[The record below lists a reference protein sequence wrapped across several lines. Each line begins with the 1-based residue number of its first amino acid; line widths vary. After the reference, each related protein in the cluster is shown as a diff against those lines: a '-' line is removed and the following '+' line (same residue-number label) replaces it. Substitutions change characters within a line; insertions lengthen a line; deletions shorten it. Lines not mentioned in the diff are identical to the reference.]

1 MIVVDSNIVAARNLT
16 SSLTSEAK
24 QVEEK
29 DPVWIVPLL
38 WRYEFQN
45 ILASAIKAKQIKP
58 EQALDTWEK
67 VSKILIENECEPSAS
82 RVIDL
87 VAQHGITAHD
97 GQFIAVAL
105 EMGIPCLTEDRELQE
120 KFPGIAMSMD
130 EFLKPESTP
139 DPTYIVR
146 EGKARYR
153 KPLSR
158 NRKAHGA

>member
-16 SSLTSEAK
+16 SSLTSKAK

-29 DPVWIVPLL
+29 DPVWIVPVL

-45 ILASAIKAKQIKP
+45 ILATAIKAKQIKS
-58 EQALDTWEK
+58 EQALDIWEK

-82 RVIDL
+82 KVIDL
-87 VAQHGITAHD
+87 VVQHEITAYD

-105 EMGIPCLTEDRELQE
+105 EMGIPCLTEDRELHK
-120 KFPGIAMSMD
+120 KFPGIVISMD

-139 DPTYIVR
+139 EPTYVVR
-146 EGKARYR
+146 EAKARYR
-153 KPLSR
+153 E
-158 NRKAHGA
+158 RKRR